1 MWAAAQIV
9 TSQKDGAACESGSM
23 NVSLPLL
30 GPHASGKTSV
40 MHKTEQCRGKIVPA
54 KDLLLIPHIWGY
66 LLRAT
71 H

>member
-9 TSQKDGAACESGSM
+9 TSQKDGTACESRST
-23 NVSLPLL
+23 NVSFPLL

-40 MHKTEQCRGKIVPA
+40 MHEREQCRGKIVPA
-54 KDLLLIPHIWGY
+54 KDPPSIPHVWGHS
-66 LLRAT
+66 LRAT